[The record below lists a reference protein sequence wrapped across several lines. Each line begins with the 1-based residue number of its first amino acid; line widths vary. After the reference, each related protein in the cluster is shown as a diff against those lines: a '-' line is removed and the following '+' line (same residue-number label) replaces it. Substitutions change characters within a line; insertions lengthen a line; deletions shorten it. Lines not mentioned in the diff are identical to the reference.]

1 MRIRSRRAPGRIE
14 KVVGSLACFDSVL
27 AMPSL
32 LQVLDE
38 HTSLN
43 VDERKFLRRI
53 CDEWHLIADLT
64 FSDLVLWVPDDDPN
78 MFWAAAQSRPMTGV
92 TSMPEDVYGD
102 LIAYTPENPVA
113 EAFLSGEVVGPSANA
128 VASGQPVISRAVPIR
143 FEDRVIAVLERS
155 TNQLAL
161 RGPSTLEDAYL
172 EIGELLEEMLHAG
185 EFPLAGDLVEAG
197 VSPRVGD
204 GLIRV
209 GADGDVTYASP
220 NALSCYRRLGHIGDL
235 VDEDIYELT
244 AELLIGQIDPE
255 KLVFMVNEPIAR
267 EFDIHTGRID
277 LRVRRMPLFDRG
289 QSDGMLVLVR
299 DVSDLRARERQL
311 VSKDA
316 TIREIHHRVKNNLQT
331 VAALLRMQS
340 RRMVGGEARAAL
352 EEATS
357 RVGAIAAVHETL
369 SQSYDEEVH
378 FDVVAD
384 RLLRIVGAVS
394 TAGGHV
400 EIVREG
406 SFGMVPAEAAT
417 SLALV
422 VTELCQ
428 NAVEHGLNQGSGRV
442 SIRAHQAEEELS
454 VEVVDGGVGLSEDF
468 DPKASGTLGLS
479 IVTSLIAEL
488 EGTFDLRRNAD
499 GVGTK
504 AVVVIPMR
512 KKSR

>member
-1 MRIRSRRAPGRIE
+1 
-14 KVVGSLACFDSVL
+14 
-27 AMPSL
+27 MPSL
-32 LQVLDE
+32 SQVLDE
-38 HTSLN
+38 HTSLSN
-43 VDERKFLRRI
+43 DERKYLRRI

-78 MFWAAAQSRPMTGV
+78 MLWAAAQSRPMTGV

-113 EAFLSGEVVGPSANA
+113 EAFLSGEVVQSSDNA
-128 VASGQPVISRAVPIR
+128 AASGQPVVSRAVPIR
-143 FEDRVIAVLERS
+143 YADKVIAVMERS
-155 TNQLAL
+155 TNQLTL
-161 RGPSTLEDAYL
+161 RSPSTLEDAYL
-172 EIGELLEEMLHAG
+172 EAGELLEEMLYAG
-185 EFPLAGDLVEAG
+185 EFPLPGDLVEAG

-204 GLIRV
+204 GFIRV
-209 GADGDVTYASP
+209 GADGDITYASP
-220 NALSCYRRLGHIGDL
+220 NALSCYRRLGHSGDL

-244 AELLIGQIDPE
+244 AELLIGQVDPD
-255 KLVFMVNEPIAR
+255 KLVFMINEPIAR

-340 RRMVGGEARAAL
+340 RRMVGVEARGAL

-369 SQSYDEEVH
+369 SQSYDEDVH
-378 FDVVAD
+378 FDGVAD
-384 RLLRIVGAVS
+384 RLVRIVCAVS
-394 TAGGHV
+394 TAGGDV
-400 EIVREG
+400 EMVREG
-406 SFGMVPAEAAT
+406 SFGMVPAEVAT

-442 SIRAHQAEEELS
+442 SIMAAQSLEELR
-454 VEVVDGGVGLSEDF
+454 VEVIDGGVGLPADF
-468 DPKASGTLGLS
+468 DPRRTQTLGLS
-479 IVTSLIAEL
+479 IVTSLVTEL
-488 EGTFDLRRNAD
+488 QGSFELTANAD
-499 GVGTK
+499 GVGTR
-504 AVVVIPMR
+504 AMVRIPMAKR
-512 KKSR
+512 PG

>member
-1 MRIRSRRAPGRIE
+1 
-14 KVVGSLACFDSVL
+14 
-27 AMPSL
+27 MPSL
-32 LQVLDE
+32 KQVLDE
-38 HTSLN
+38 HTTH
-43 VDERKFLRRI
+43 DGGERGFLRRV

-64 FSDLVLWVPDDDPN
+64 FSDLVLWVPDEDPN
-78 MFWAAAQSRPMTGV
+78 MFWAAAQSRPMTGI

-102 LIAYTPENPVA
+102 LIAYTPGNPVA

-128 VASGQPVISRAVPIR
+128 VASGQPVISRAIPIR
-143 FEDRVIAVLERS
+143 FEGKVIAVLERS
-155 TNQLAL
+155 TNQLTL
-161 RGPSTLEDAYL
+161 RAPSTLEDAYL
-172 EIGELLEEMLHAG
+172 EIGELLEEMLYAG
-185 EFPLAGDLVEAG
+185 EFPLAGDPVEAG

-209 GADGDVTYASP
+209 GAEGDVTYASP

-244 AELLIGQIDPE
+244 AELLIGQIDPD
-255 KLVFMVNEPIAR
+255 KLVLMVNEPIVR

-289 QSDGMLVLVR
+289 QPDGMLVLVR
-299 DVSDLRARERQL
+299 DVSELRARERQL

-340 RRMVGGEARAAL
+340 RRMVGVEARGAL

-369 SQSYDEEVH
+369 SQSYDEQVQ
-378 FDVVAD
+378 FDLVAD

-394 TAGGHV
+394 TAGGKV
-400 EIVREG
+400 EMVREG
-406 SFGMVPAEAAT
+406 SFGMVPAEVAT

-428 NAVEHGLNQGSGRV
+428 NAVEHGLSQGSGRV
-442 SIRAHQAEEELS
+442 SITAQQAEEQLR
-454 VEVVDGGVGLSEDF
+454 VEVVDGGVGLPEDF
-468 DPKASGTLGLS
+468 DLKKSRTLGLS
-479 IVTSLIAEL
+479 IVTSLMTEL
-488 EGTFDLRRNAD
+488 EGSFDLSRNAD
-499 GVGTK
+499 GAGTR
-504 AVVVIPMR
+504 AVLVIPMR
-512 KKSR
+512 KKTD

>member
-1 MRIRSRRAPGRIE
+1 MAAPTISFGE
-14 KVVGSLACFDSVL
+14 ASLLGDRLL

-32 LQVLDE
+32 MQMLDE
-38 HTSLN
+38 HTSLSAGA
-43 VDERKFLRRI
+43 RAFLRRI

-64 FSDLVLWVPDDDPN
+64 FSDLVLWVPDEDPN

-92 TSMPEDVYGD
+92 TSMPEDVFGD

-113 EAFLSGEVVGPSANA
+113 EAFVSGEVVGPSDNA
-128 VASGQPVISRAVPIR
+128 VASGQPVISRAIPIR
-143 FEDRVIAVLERS
+143 FEDTVVAVMERS
-155 TNQLAL
+155 TNQLTL
-161 RGPSTLEDAYL
+161 RAPSTLEDAYL
-172 EIGELLEEMLHAG
+172 EIGELLEEMLYAG
-185 EFPLAGDLVEAG
+185 EFPLEGDLVEAG

-220 NALSCYRRLGHIGDL
+220 NALSSYRRLGHVGDL

-244 AELLIGQIDPE
+244 AELLSGQIDPE
-255 KLVFMVNEPIAR
+255 KLFIMVGEPIAR
-267 EFDIHTGRID
+267 EFDIHTGRLD

-289 QSDGMLVLVR
+289 QPDGMLVLVR

-340 RRMVGGEARAAL
+340 RRMAGVEARAAL

-369 SQSYDEEVH
+369 SQSYDEEVQ
-378 FDVVAD
+378 FDLVAD
-384 RLLRIVGAVS
+384 RLLKIVGTVS

-400 EIVREG
+400 EVVREG
-406 SFGMVPAEAAT
+406 SFGLVPAEVAT
-417 SLALV
+417 SVALV

-442 SIRAHQAEEELS
+442 SIRASQAGEELH
-454 VEVVDGGVGLSEDF
+454 VEVVDGGKGLPANF
-468 DPKASGTLGLS
+468 DPSKSGTLGLS
-479 IVTSLIAEL
+479 IVTSLVTDLAGSFEL
-488 EGTFDLRRNAD
+488 TERAD
-499 GVGTK
+499 GHGTRA
-504 AVVVIPMR
+504 AVTIPLK
-512 KKSR
+512 KKSL